1 MIRRR
6 EFITLLG
13 GAAVGWPVVAGA
25 QQTPMPVIGF
35 LHPNSPET
43 SVAQVAAFR
52 KGLSEVGYSEGQ
64 NVAIE
69 YRWARNDNTRLPL
82 LATDLVSRQ
91 VTVIVPL
98 FSTAATLAAKAV
110 TATIPIVFYVGSDPV
125 KSGLV
130 RSLNRPGANVTGV
143 TSMAEEL
150 TAKRLGLLHELVP
163 GANRFAVLINPHTA
177 AVSEPFVNEVQAA
190 VKAIGREVELFSI
203 SSSRDLDAA
212 FASFAQNGADGFLYS
227 PDPIFYSRRLQM
239 IMLAVRYG
247 TPGIYTSRDYAE
259 AGGLMSYGPDNAD
272 HIRQTAVLAARILK
286 GEKAS
291 DLPVLRS
298 SRFEFVVNLQ
308 TAKMIGVAVPPSLLA
323 RADEVIE

>member
-69 YRWARNDNTRLPL
+69 YRWARNDNTLPL

-98 FSTAATLAAKAV
+98 FSTAATLAAKAA
-110 TATIPIVFYVGSDPV
+110 TATIPIVFYAGSDPV

-308 TAKMIGVAVPPSLLA
+308 TAKMIGVDVPPSLLA